1 MHNLYIKFDKDNKF
15 EGFDIQLLRQEPH
28 LIDEEYIEKVPKI
41 VKKRKDAKDPKSPMI
56 EVVEYVDEKR
66 TRKVQAKDENGNLIF
81 DIIEVTPLP
90 ANAFVIT
97 PEQHEEYLTA
107 LNSQLKNVVLLDGK
121 IEVVDKFTAEE
132 LAAQKSKQEKEAL
145 IAQAQQ
151 LLNDSDYRATVDK
164 MESYSTEKQTAIKEY
179 REALREVIRQ
189 ARNGILTDLP
199 TATF

>member
-15 EGFDIQLLRQEPH
+15 NGFNIQMLRQEPH
-28 LIDEEYIEKVPKI
+28 LIDEEYTEKVPKI

-107 LNSQLKNVVLLDGK
+107 LNSQIKDVVLAKGK

>member
-1 MHNLYIKFDKDNKF
+1 MQNYKYYIQFEESKFNGF
-15 EGFDIQLLRQEPH
+15 NILLEGESLPDTA
-28 LIDEEYIEKVPKI
+28 V
-41 VKKRKDAKDPKSPMI
+41 
-56 EVVEYVDEKR
+56 
-66 TRKVQAKDENGNLIF
+66 
-81 DIIEVTPLP
+81 IIT
-90 ANAFVIT
+90 N
-97 PEQHEEYLTA
+97 EQHEEYLTA